1 MRRKILTPA
10 FHFNIL
16 RHFTAILEENS
27 SRLVTKLEDELN
39 HERSDVIPLMS
50 DTTLNSICETSMGAK
65 LDEDSSGAGKLYKSA
80 IHEIGKLIIHRI
92 ARSWLAFD
100 TIFNLTKEGRRQ
112 KEVLNVIHNFPKRII
127 EDRRMFI
134 EKHGFKVPT
143 DDLDEED
150 VVGPIKRRM
159 AMLDLLLSAE
169 KRDKVVEELCEIF
182 GQSSRPGSMQ
192 DMSQMKYLECCIK
205 ETLRLYPPVPFI
217 SRYITDTVTLSG
229 HVIPRGKTLCHIHIF
244 DLHRRADLYPEPLV
258 FNPERFTAG
267 NCASRHPYAYIP
279 FSGGPRNCIG
289 QRFAMLEMKS
299 AVSAVLRRY
308 RLLPVT
314 TPDQLQ
320 FSADLVLRTT
330 HP

>member
-1 MRRKILTPA
+1 MRRPWTGIAGRP
-10 FHFNIL
+10 
-16 RHFTAILEENS
+16 RE
-27 SRLVTKLEDELN
+27 RLL
-39 HERSDVIPLMS
+39 P
-50 DTTLNSICETSMGAK
+50 
-65 LDEDSSGAGKLYKSA
+65 SSGSQLSWETPSHILLGHTSEPEDKSLLQPV
-80 IHEIGKLIIHRI
+80 H
-92 ARSWLAFD
+92 LASDDVWGRNVD
-100 TIFNLTKEGRRQ
+100 TV
-112 KEVLNVIHNFPKRII
+112 VLVYRL
-127 EDRRMFI
+127 
-134 EKHGFKVPT
+134 KVAQRAM
-143 DDLDEED
+143 E
-150 VVGPIKRRM
+150 R
-159 AMLDLLLSAE
+159 AML
-169 KRDKVVEELCEIF
+169 
-182 GQSSRPGSMQ
+182 G
-192 DMSQMKYLECCIK
+192 
-205 ETLRLYPPVPFI
+205 
-217 SRYITDTVTLSG
+217 G

-330 HP
+330 HPVYVRFQRRH

>member
-1 MRRKILTPA
+1 MHEDIYRQWIYPYGVVHIYNPQDIEVVISNPKYNEKSLLYDNLRPWLCDGLLLSKGYKWQMRRKILTPA

-169 KRDKVVEELCEIF
+169 KEGMIDVDGIQEEVDTFMFEGHDTTAMGLTFILMELAKNPSVQDKVVEELREIF
-182 GQSSRPGSMQ
+182 GQSPRPGNMQ

-217 SRYITDTVTLSG
+217 SRYITDTVTLS
-229 HVIPRGKTLCHIHIF
+229 
-244 DLHRRADLYPEPLV
+244 
-258 FNPERFTAG
+258 
-267 NCASRHPYAYIP
+267 
-279 FSGGPRNCIG
+279 
-289 QRFAMLEMKS
+289 
-299 AVSAVLRRY
+299 
-308 RLLPVT
+308 
-314 TPDQLQ
+314 
-320 FSADLVLRTT
+320 
-330 HP
+330 